1 MREVFRPVPGMRIR
15 DWMRSHRRI
24 SILIGA
30 TIAAALV
37 FDGWLLSCGFR
48 GCPSRGAILAYEPP
62 EGGRVL
68 DRGGR
73 LIGRLSLIKRV
84 NVPLSRV
91 PSHVREAFL
100 ATEDR
105 RFAEHEGVDWRGF
118 ARSVV
123 RNVASLSV
131 REGFSTIT
139 MQAARNA
146 FISERAAL
154 NRSFG
159 RKLIELRIARL
170 LEKHLTKDQILEL
183 YLNAIYLGNGVYGV
197 EAASRDLFGKSVR
210 DVTIGE
216 GAMLAALPKGPSA
229 YTPKRHYDR
238 ALARRNLVLGLMR
251 REGYLDEIGFAAET
265 SNGLDVHEGDWRPP
279 QPNESYALDAVR
291 TTVDSVLRASGERR
305 SELIVHTTIDVRAQ
319 RAAERSVR
327 NHAGRIEDGIG
338 RWASSGDARVQGAM
352 VALDP
357 RNGEIR
363 ALVGGRYYERGGFNR
378 ALTARRQPGSAFKPF
393 VYAAALHVGYTPATM
408 VDDEPISVDVGEDI
422 WTPANYGDEYRGR
435 VTLRRALAQSANAAT
450 VRVSRAVGERN
461 VVDLARRN
469 GIASELRAVP
479 AVALGAIE
487 VTPLELVTAYSPFAN
502 GGFRV
507 QPRLVRRIERS
518 DGTLLWS
525 PAAVH
530 ELVMDPRDAFQ
541 VTSMLRSAV
550 DEGTGR
556 NVRAMGISGAIAG
569 KTGTTNGGSDI
580 WFVGY
585 TPNLVAGFWFGYDT
599 PRSLGD
605 GANGGRYAAP
615 AWAEFYKAGWKER
628 SPVWRAPDGIVG
640 VEIDPETGKL
650 AGEWCVTRR
659 REWFKIGT
667 APTEECDGHHHRD
680 FIDVLMEE
688 WEGRDFKPL
697 TRALRRLLTDR
708 R

>member
-1 MREVFRPVPGMRIR
+1 
-15 DWMRSHRRI
+15 MRSHWRLTLLGFGI
-24 SILIGA
+24 VSGA
-30 TIAAALV
+30 IA
-37 FDGWLLSCGFR
+37 FDGWLLTCGFR
-48 GCPSRGAILAYEPP
+48 GCPDKAAIIAYAPP

-84 NVPLSRV
+84 NVPLNRV
-91 PSHVREAFL
+91 PIHVRRAFI

-105 RFAEHEGVDWRGF
+105 RFATHEGVDWKGF

-123 RNVASLSV
+123 RNVGSLSV

-154 NRSFG
+154 DRSLG

-170 LEKHLTKDQILEL
+170 LEEHLTKDQILTL

-210 DVTIGE
+210 ELSIGE

-229 YTPKRHYDR
+229 YTPKRHHDR
-238 ALARRNLVLGLMR
+238 AVARRNLVLGLMH
-251 REGYLDEIGFAAET
+251 REGYLSAAALAAEKGRT
-265 SNGLDVHEGDWRPP
+265 LRVRGEDWRPP
-279 QPNESYALDAVR
+279 QPNESFALDAVR
-291 TTVDSVLRASGERR
+291 AAVDSVQRATGERAS
-305 SELIVHTTIDVRAQ
+305 ELVVYTTIDVTAQ

-327 NHAGRIEDGIG
+327 AHAARVENGIG
-338 RWASSGDARVQGAM
+338 WWASSGDARVQGAM

-363 ALVGGRYYERGGFNR
+363 ALVGGRTYERRGFNR

-393 VYAAALHVGYTPATM
+393 VYAAALNVGYTPATI
-408 VDDEPISVDVGEDI
+408 VDDEPVSIDLGEDV
-422 WTPANYGDEYRGR
+422 WEPANYGDEYRGP
-435 VTLRRALAQSANAAT
+435 VTLRQALAQSANAAT
-450 VRVSRAVGERN
+450 VRVSRAVGERR
-461 VVDLARRN
+461 VVDVARRN

-479 AVALGAIE
+479 AVALGALE
-487 VTPLELVTAYSPFAN
+487 VTPLELVTAYAPFAN

-507 QPRLVRRIERS
+507 QPRLIRKIERS
-518 DGTLLWS
+518 DGTVLWS
-525 PAAVH
+525 PPEVH
-530 ELVMDPRDAFQ
+530 EPVMDPRDAFQ
-541 VTSMLRSAV
+541 VTSMLRSVV

-556 NVRAMGISGAIAG
+556 SIRAMGVSGAIAG

-585 TPNLVAGFWFGYDT
+585 TPNVVAGFWFGYDT
-599 PRSLGD
+599 PKSLGD

-615 AWAEFYKAGWKER
+615 AWADFYRAGWRER
-628 SPVWRAPDGIVG
+628 SPGWKAPDGIVG

-650 AGEWCVTRR
+650 AGDWCVTRR

-667 APTEECDGHHHRD
+667 APTEECDGHHHQD
-680 FIDVLMEE
+680 LIAELMEQ
-688 WEGRDFKPL
+688 WEDRDFKPL
-697 TRALRRLLTDR
+697 TRALRRLLTER
-708 R
+708 

>member
-1 MREVFRPVPGMRIR
+1 MREVLRPLPGTRTR
-15 DWMRSHRRI
+15 DWMRTHWRLTLLGFGIVS
-24 SILIGA
+24 GA
-30 TIAAALV
+30 IA
-37 FDGWLLSCGFR
+37 FDGWLLTCGFR
-48 GCPSRGAILAYEPP
+48 GCPDAAAIIAYAPP

-73 LIGRLSLIKRV
+73 LIGRLSVIKRV
-84 NVPLSRV
+84 NVPLNRV
-91 PSHVREAFL
+91 PMHVRRAFI

-105 RFAEHEGVDWRGF
+105 RFATHAGVDWKGF

-123 RNVASLSV
+123 RNVGSLSV

-154 NRSFG
+154 DRSLG

-170 LEKHLTKDQILEL
+170 LEEHLTKDQILTL

-210 DVTIGE
+210 ELSIGE

-229 YTPKRHYDR
+229 YTPKRHHDR
-238 ALARRNLVLGLMR
+238 AVARRNLVLGLMH
-251 REGYLDEIGFAAET
+251 REGYLSAAALAAEK
-265 SNGLDVHEGDWRPP
+265 GRELRVQGGDWRPP
-279 QPNESYALDAVR
+279 QPNESFALDAVR
-291 TTVDSVLRASGERR
+291 ATVDSVQRATGERAS
-305 SELIVHTTIDVRAQ
+305 ELVVYTTIDVTAQ

-327 NHAGRIEDGIG
+327 THAARVENGIG
-338 RWASSGDARVQGAM
+338 WWASSDGARVQGAM

-363 ALVGGRYYERGGFNR
+363 ALVGGRTYERRGFNR

-393 VYAAALHVGYTPATM
+393 VYAAALNVGYTPATI
-408 VDDEPISVDVGEDI
+408 VDDEPVSIDLGEDV
-422 WTPANYGDEYRGR
+422 WEPANYGDEYRGP
-435 VTLRRALAQSANAAT
+435 VTLRQALAQSANAAT
-450 VRVSRAVGERN
+450 VRVSRAVGERR
-461 VVDLARRN
+461 VVDVARRN

-479 AVALGAIE
+479 AVALGALE

-507 QPRLVRRIERS
+507 QPRLIRKIERS

-525 PAAVH
+525 PPEVH
-530 ELVMDPRDAFQ
+530 EPVMDPRDAFQ
-541 VTSMLRSAV
+541 VTSMLRSVV

-556 NVRAMGISGAIAG
+556 SIRAMGVNGAIAG

-599 PRSLGD
+599 PKSLGD

-615 AWAEFYKAGWKER
+615 AWADFYRAGWKER
-628 SPVWRAPDGIVG
+628 SPGWKAPDGIVG

-659 REWFKIGT
+659 REWFKVGT
-667 APTEECDGHHHRD
+667 APTEECDGHHHQD
-680 FIDVLMEE
+680 LIAELMEQ

-697 TRALRRLLTDR
+697 TRALRRLLTER
-708 R
+708 